1 MQCQQCFTFHH
12 HFLQTDWN
20 DGLAASALVKAKGGP
35 VPNFR
40 EMDNY
45 PENWVS
51 NLDVALSGGSKIGV
65 PKVLESKD
73 MANPN
78 VEYLGVMAWVAQFQW
93 IPDKTPPGERMEMRC
108 NVSKIKIG
116 EEVRWYYNYLREHL
130 RHIYSY
136 TNSKQVEIVSWTSLT
151 SLFNISW

>member
-1 MQCQQCFTFHH
+1 M
-12 HFLQTDWN
+12 QTDWN
-20 DGLAASALVKAKGGP
+20 DGLAAASLVKAKGGP

-51 NLDVALSGGSKIGV
+51 NLEVSIEGGNKLGI
-65 PKVLESKD
+65 PQVLDAKD

-93 IPDKTPPGERMEMRC
+93 IADKTPPSERLEMSC
-108 NVSKIKIG
+108 NLNKIKVG
-116 EEVRWYYNYLREHL
+116 EEVILLLLLRF
-130 RHIYSY
+130 
-136 TNSKQVEIVSWTSLT
+136 V
-151 SLFNISW
+151 